1 MVKLS
6 GVYISFINVYIQLL
20 IQTFIHM
27 QNELWRFQFNTSWV
41 YSTTSI
47 YSSSSSKCKVVT
59 IFRRN
64 NVYIIYEIC
73 LNYHYPLIIK
83 SRRQKSSAF
92 IATEILRQ
100 LPRKYLGFNL
110 WIKNGQKALPTFSR
124 KKTQENWKGEY
135 NIIWIKKKNLEVWN

>member
-92 IATEILRQ
+92 YISRFVATEILRQ

-124 KKTQENWKGEY
+124 KKPKKIEKG
-135 NIIWIKKKNLEVWN
+135 NIT

>member
-20 IQTFIHM
+20 S
-27 QNELWRFQFNTSWV
+27 QNELWRFQFNTTWV

-59 IFRRN
+59 IYRRN

-92 IATEILRQ
+92 ISHDLLLQKFWGNCHGNIWDLIFE
-100 LPRKYLGFNL
+100 

-124 KKTQENWKGEY
+124 KKTKKIEKG
-135 NIIWIKKKNLEVWN
+135 NIT